1 MCVYDGQAFSY
12 DTNEGLYDDEGHDLA
27 IIATDNAV
35 AIGVAFDITTLEVS
49 GTVAV
54 PANGVGDLIYTLAL
68 DDQYGMT
75 SAADPTVT
83 LKP

>member
-12 DTNEGLYDDEGHDLA
+12 DTNEGLYDDEGHDIA
-27 IIATDNAV
+27 ITV
-35 AIGVAFDITTLEVS
+35 TEMGTAIGLAFDAITLEIA

-54 PANGVGDLIYTLAL
+54 PANGVGDYTYTLAL

-75 SAADPTVT
+75 SVVDPTVT